1 MKQHLKIVSAD
12 SGAALLNERFEP
24 LQVVAAC
31 AVLVEPPYAKVTSC
45 LAEPIFTEV
54 EDGHRLVV
62 HELEL
67 CMTLLKTVK
76 ADVVHVDMSLGGLS
90 LEELSALSL
99 SQLHVSGKARGH
111 LLRILPQLRKIALDI
126 KRVYNIDVSAIG
138 KESVPVRI
146 AGSTVVMP
154 NPMKLPV
161 LMENFMT
168 WLHGKNSG
176 HPATIAAD
184 AHFKFVSIHP
194 FTDGNG
200 RTARLLMNLLL
211 MQEGYSPALIR
222 KEDRLAYI
230 NAIEKGQLHG
240 EMNDYYQIIYR
251 SIERSLDIYLKAVEK
266 EKPQGKSQKFR
277 GLLKIGELAKA
288 VGESVPTI
296 RYWTQEKLLEVAEY
310 TNGGYQLYG
319 QSMIVLAKKIRQL
332 QQKKR
337 LTISEIKESLKNA

>member
-1 MKQHLKIVSAD
+1 
-12 SGAALLNERFEP
+12 
-24 LQVVAAC
+24 
-31 AVLVEPPYAKVTSC
+31 
-45 LAEPIFTEV
+45 
-54 EDGHRLVV
+54 
-62 HELEL
+62 
-67 CMTLLKTVK
+67 
-76 ADVVHVDMSLGGLS
+76 
-90 LEELSALSL
+90 
-99 SQLHVSGKARGH
+99 
-111 LLRILPQLRKIALDI
+111 
-126 KRVYNIDVSAIG
+126 
-138 KESVPVRI
+138 
-146 AGSTVVMP
+146 
-154 NPMKLPV
+154 
-161 LMENFMT
+161 
-168 WLHGKNSG
+168 
-176 HPATIAAD
+176 
-184 AHFKFVSIHP
+184 
-194 FTDGNG
+194 
-200 RTARLLMNLLL
+200 MNLLL